1 MRPASRLTTVAVSVS
16 TALCAWGVLAPS
28 VWAGSARL
36 VEEAG
41 PERVVVEA
49 SDASAEEVL
58 AVLAARF
65 DFAVERHASAAGA
78 MRFSGRLQG
87 SLEEIVERLLRHEGH
102 MIVRSPDAQAGITR
116 IVLIE
121 AKGGAPAGATFAGPI
136 AALKAK
142 LKAHENAEAE
152 K

>member
-1 MRPASRLTTVAVSVS
+1 MRPASRLTTVAVSA
-16 TALCAWGVLAPS
+16 TLCAWGALAPYL
-28 VWAGSARL
+28 WAGSARL
-36 VEEAG
+36 ADGAE

-49 SDASAEEVL
+49 SDASTEEVL

-65 DFAVERHASAAGA
+65 DFAVDRRAAVAGA

-87 SLEEIVERLLRHEGH
+87 SLDEVLERLLRHEAH
-102 MIVRSPDAQAGITR
+102 MIVRSPDTRAGISR

-121 AKGGAPAGATFAGPI
+121 AKGGAPAAPTVAGPI

-142 LKAHENAEAE
+142 LKAQEEDAETG